1 VLRREVRPAPESDG
15 WDRATMMSPGKTD
28 NRAFRIRKRRRPRRG
43 ATIVE
48 MAIVLLT
55 FLTLVLGML
64 DLGLGVA
71 RYNSLAHAA
80 RQGARQAIVHGS
92 MADRLGPWGPATVGP
107 FSLGATPPSIVLP
120 STDAADIAAFI
131 QPMLVHFN
139 PAEVDV
145 TVAWPEGGN
154 EFGQPVTITLSAPFR
169 PMMTFI
175 FGNPTITLTA
185 ESTMSIAH

>member
-1 VLRREVRPAPESDG
+1 MTSPRKTENRTSRIHKLG
-15 WDRATMMSPGKTD
+15 RA
-28 NRAFRIRKRRRPRRG
+28 RRG

-48 MAIVLLT
+48 MAVVLLT

-92 MADRLGPWGPATVGP
+92 MANRLGVWGPATVGP
-107 FSLGATPPSIVLP
+107 FSLSATPPSIVLP

-131 QPMLVHFN
+131 QPTLVHFN
-139 PAEVDV
+139 PVEVTV
-145 TVAWPEGGN
+145 TVAWPEGDN
-154 EFGQPVTITLSAPFR
+154 EFGKAVTVTLSAPYR

>member
-1 VLRREVRPAPESDG
+1 MYASYLMAQSGTHDK
-15 WDRATMMSPGKTD
+15 ATMMSPGKIQ
-28 NRAFRIRKRRRPRRG
+28 NRTFRIRKRRCARRG

-92 MADRLGPWGPATVGP
+92 MADRLGVWGPATVE
-107 FSLGATPPSIVLP
+107 FSLSASPPSIVLP

-131 QPMLVHFN
+131 QPTLVHFN
-139 PAEVDV
+139 PAEV
-145 TVAWPEGGN
+145 TVKVKWESGN
-154 EFGQPVTITLSAPFR
+154 EFGQPVTVTLSAPYR

-175 FGNPTITLTA
+175 FGNSVSPIKLTA

>member
-1 VLRREVRPAPESDG
+1 MITQA
-15 WDRATMMSPGKTD
+15 KTD
-28 NRAFRIRKRRRPRRG
+28 NRTVPVRRRRGVRRG

-55 FLTLVLGML
+55 FLTFVLGML
-64 DLGLGVA
+64 DLALGVA

-92 MADRLGPWGPATVGP
+92 MANRLGAWGPAAAGP
-107 FSLGATPPSIVLP
+107 FALGASPPSIVLP
-120 STDAADIAAFI
+120 STDARDIAAFI
-131 QPMLVHFN
+131 QPTLVHFN
-139 PAEVDV
+139 PAEV
-145 TVAWPEGGN
+145 TVAVSWPDGGN
-154 EFGQPVTITLSAPFR
+154 QFGQPVRVTLSAPFR

-185 ESTMSIAH
+185 ESTMIIAH